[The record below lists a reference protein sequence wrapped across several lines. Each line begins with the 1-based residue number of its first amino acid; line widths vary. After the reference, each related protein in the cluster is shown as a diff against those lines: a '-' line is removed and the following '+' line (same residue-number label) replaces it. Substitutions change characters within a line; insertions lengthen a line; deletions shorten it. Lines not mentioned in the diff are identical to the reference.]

1 MNWDHT
7 EFLYGHKVTQKDVD
21 KAMDSGLQ
29 IVTDR
34 KNLDFVEPILLRN
47 NYKIASEKY
56 EMTGNNDLYQYLFIK
71 K

>member
-1 MNWDHT
+1 MNWNHT

-34 KNLDFVEPILLRN
+34 QNLDFVEPILLRN

>member
-34 KNLDFVEPILLRN
+34 QNLDFVEPILLRN

>member
-7 EFLYGHKVTQKDVD
+7 EFLYGHKVTQRDVD

-34 KNLDFVEPILLRN
+34 QNLDFVEPILLRN

>member
-7 EFLYGHKVTQKDVD
+7 EFLYGHKVTQKEVD
-21 KAMDSGLQ
+21 NAINSGLQ

-34 KNLDFVEPILLRN
+34 QNLDFVEPILLRN

-56 EMTGNNDLYQYLFIK
+56 EMTGHNDLYQYLFIK